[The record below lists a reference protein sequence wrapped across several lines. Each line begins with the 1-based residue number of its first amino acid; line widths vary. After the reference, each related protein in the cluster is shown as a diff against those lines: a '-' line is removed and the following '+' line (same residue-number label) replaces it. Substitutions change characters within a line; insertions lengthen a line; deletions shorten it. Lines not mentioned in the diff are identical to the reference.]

1 MYPDRHK
8 RKTHRLTRDPSAG
21 QHAPRD
27 KKLWNIKKFRGKTPR
42 ISKMDH
48 LTKYMVKQI
57 VGVTVFVTIILC
69 LAIWLTQSLRLVD
82 MIVNRGLPLTTFA
95 FMASLLIPRFLAI
108 VLPIAAFCATAY
120 TYNRLI
126 TDSELV
132 VMRAAGLSAATLAK
146 PGFIVAGMVTMAV
159 TVLNVY
165 LLPLS
170 YREFK
175 DLQYTVRNDFGSI
188 LLQEGSFNT
197 LSDGITVFIRER
209 GSNGALKGIFVHDNR
224 DRSQPVTM
232 MAESGA
238 IVRSDEGP
246 RVILVKGNRQQVDRD
261 GGKLSL
267 LYFDQYTVEIS
278 AGEADITGRR
288 REPRER
294 YLHELLNPGD
304 MIDDPHY
311 RKKLIAEGHARLSSL
326 FLPLTYCAIALAF
339 MLSGTFD
346 RRGQTKSL
354 YGAIAVMTTIVI
366 AHIGSQN
373 TAAHTPIMNAGMYFV
388 ALAPLLAGLYIIVAP
403 PRRRDR
409 PKGPHAPLQTT

>member
-1 MYPDRHK
+1 
-8 RKTHRLTRDPSAG
+8 
-21 QHAPRD
+21 
-27 KKLWNIKKFRGKTPR
+27 
-42 ISKMDH
+42 MDH
-48 LTKYMVKQI
+48 LTRYMVKQI
-57 VGVTVFVTIILC
+57 AGVTVFVTVTLC

-95 FMASLLIPRFLAI
+95 FMASLLIPRFLTI
-108 VLPIAAFCATAY
+108 VLPIAAFSATVY

-132 VMRAAGLSAATLAK
+132 VMRAAGLSAAALAK
-146 PGFIVAGMVTMAV
+146 PGFIVAGAVTIVV
-159 TVLNVY
+159 TVLNLY

-175 DLQYTVRNDFGSI
+175 NLQFAVRNDLGSI
-188 LLQEGSFNT
+188 LLQEGSFNI
-197 LSDGITVFIRER
+197 LSDGITVFVRER

-224 DRSQPVTM
+224 DPSRPVTM

-278 AGEADITGRR
+278 GGDTDITGRR
-288 REPRER
+288 REPKER
-294 YLHELLNPGD
+294 YLHELLYSGD
-304 MIDDPHY
+304 AADDQHY

-326 FLPLTYCAIALAF
+326 FLPLTYCVIAMAF
-339 MLSGTFD
+339 MLSGAFD

-354 YGAIAVMTTIVI
+354 YGAITVMTTIVI
-366 AHIGSQN
+366 THFGAQN
-373 TAAHTPIMNAGMYFV
+373 TAAHTPIMNVGMYIV
-388 ALAPLLAGLYIIVAP
+388 ALAPLLAGLYFIVAP

-409 PKGPHAPLQTT
+409 PKGPPAPVQAA